1 MKDVDPAPL
10 DRIELANSLSHGLG
24 VLLGLVGVP
33 ALVSLATVYGSTT
46 ALIGSSVFGFCF
58 LLLYSAST
66 LYHSFSQPELKKIL
80 RKLDHISIYFL
91 IAGSYTPFVLMYY
104 WNLSGKILLGSLWG
118 LTLLGIVFKLFFTG
132 KLEKLSIV
140 IYLAMGWSIV
150 LVGKDFFPLLSTE
163 EVILI
168 TAGGLLYSLGVIFYR
183 WKKLA
188 YHHAIWHGFVLSG
201 SLCHF
206 AAVMLAAVSS

>member
-1 MKDVDPAPL
+1 MIQSASGPL

-33 ALVSLATVYGSTT
+33 ALISVASVHGSVAALAGSC
-46 ALIGSSVFGFCF
+46 VFGFCF

-66 LYHSFSQPELKKIL
+66 LYHSFSQPELKKVL
-80 RKLDHISIYFL
+80 RQLDHISIYFL
-91 IAGSYTPFVLMYY
+91 IAGSYTPFVLIYF
-104 WNLSGKILLGSLWG
+104 WNLSGQILLGSLWT
-118 LTLLGIVFKLFFTG
+118 LTLAGIFFKLFFTG
-132 KLEKLSIV
+132 KFEKLSLI

-150 LVGKDFFPLLSTE
+150 FVGKDFFPLLATE
-163 EVILI
+163 EIILV

-183 WKKLA
+183 WKSLA
-188 YHHAIWHGFVLSG
+188 YHHAIWHLFVLAA

-206 AAVMLAAVSS
+206 AAIMLAVIAS